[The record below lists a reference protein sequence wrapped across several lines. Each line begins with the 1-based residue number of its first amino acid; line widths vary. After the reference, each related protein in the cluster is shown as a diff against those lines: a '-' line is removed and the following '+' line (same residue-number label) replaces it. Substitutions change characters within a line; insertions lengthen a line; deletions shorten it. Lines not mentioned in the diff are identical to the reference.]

1 MEQTLY
7 TQLLA
12 AQLEFPKIKKD
23 ANNPFFKSKY
33 ASLDGILEDILPI
46 LHKHALFL
54 VQNPITDGDRI
65 GVHTQIFHSDGDFIE
80 SRFTMVLAKNDP
92 QGAGSAIT
100 YARRYALVSMLGLS
114 VDDDDGSTA
123 SGNTHQLPRP
133 QQQTI
138 NQESAQ
144 APRQA
149 VRR

>member
-23 ANNPFFKSKY
+23 ADNPFFKKKY

-65 GVHTQIFHSDGDFIE
+65 GVHTQIFHSEGDFIE
-80 SRFTMVLAKNDP
+80 SRFTMALAKNDP

-114 VDDDDGSTA
+114 VDDDDGNTA
-123 SGNTHQLPRP
+123 SGNTAPKA
-133 QQQTI
+133 QQSI
-138 NQESAQ
+138 NQEPAQ
-144 APRQA
+144 APRPA